1 MIKEFLEGVT
11 MLKNLRRN
19 FERFCARNRDKGIP
33 NLMLYIAIGNL
44 IVYLFSIIDPT
55 NSVHSFLYFNPTLIL
70 HGQVWRL
77 VTYIFTYVTGSN
89 PLGLMLSLLSL
100 YCYYWIGKNLE
111 ARWGVLRFNLFYLGG
126 VLIMDIAAL
135 LLNTYAD
142 TYYLNLS
149 LFLAFATL
157 YPSMRFLLLFI
168 IPIEARWL
176 ALLDLGL
183 TLFGVITTVFPYNLF
198 PLFALLNYF
207 LFFGSEVLNL
217 LPDSWQLKLRRKR
230 ARGSKTIPFP
240 TGAARQDK
248 PKEQAY
254 THKCTVC
261 GRTDITNPELEFRYC
276 SKCKGYH
283 CYCIDHINNHVHI
296 Q

>member
-1 MIKEFLEGVT
+1 
-11 MLKNLRRN
+11 MLKDLRRK
-19 FERFCARNRDKGIP
+19 FTRFCVRNRDKGIP

-44 IVYLFSIIDPT
+44 IVFLFSIIDPS
-55 NSVHSFLYFNPTLIL
+55 NSVHRMLYFDPTLIL

-77 VTYIFTYVTGSN
+77 VTYVFTYITGDN
-89 PLGLMLSLLSL
+89 PLGLLLSLLSL
-100 YCYYWIGKNLE
+100 YCYYWIGRNLE
-111 ARWGVLRFNLFYLGG
+111 AHWGVLRFNLFYFTG
-126 VLIMDIAAL
+126 VVIMDIAAL
-135 LLNTYAD
+135 ILRTYAS

-157 YPSMRFLLLFI
+157 YPTMRFLVLFV
-168 IPIEARWL
+168 IPVEARWL
-176 ALLDLGL
+176 ALIDLGL
-183 TLFGVITTVFPYNLF
+183 TLFGVLTTTFPYNLF

-207 LFFGSEVLNL
+207 LFFGSDVINL
-217 LPDSWQLKLRRKR
+217 LPDSWQMKLRQKR
-230 ARGSKTIPFP
+230 ARKAKTIPFP
-240 TGAARQDK
+240 TGAARQDT
-248 PKEQAY
+248 PPRERAY

-261 GRTDITNPELEFRYC
+261 GRTDVTNPELEFRYC

>member
-1 MIKEFLEGVT
+1 

-19 FERFCARNRDKGIP
+19 FERFCVRNRDKGIP

-44 IVYLFSIIDPT
+44 IVFLFSIVDPT
-55 NSVHSFLYFNPTLIL
+55 NSVHSFLYFDPSLIL
-70 HGQVWRL
+70 RGQVWRL

-89 PLGLMLSLLSL
+89 PLGLMLSLISL

-111 ARWGVLRFNLFYLGG
+111 AHWGVFRFNLFYFTG
-126 VLIMDIAAL
+126 VIIMDIAAL
-135 LLNTYAD
+135 ILGTYAD

-176 ALLDLGL
+176 ALVDLAL

-217 LPDSWQLKLRRKR
+217 LPESWQRKLRQKR
-230 ARGSKTIPFP
+230 MQKAKTIPFP
-240 TGAARQDK
+240 TAAARQSK
-248 PKEQAY
+248 PQEPAY